1 MSNTQL
7 DEIRSM
13 QTFLGIQER
22 PITIFRRSGCQR
34 DADYEMWLP
43 GYIKELREQCKRKL
57 VSDFNNNLGERL
69 FKEKFS
75 TFQEFAR

>member
-7 DEIRSM
+7 DEIRRM
-13 QTFLGIQER
+13 QEFLGIQER
-22 PITIFRRSGCQR
+22 PITVFKKYYREIS
-34 DADYEMWLP
+34 YEQWLP
-43 GYIKELREQCKRKL
+43 VYNKELREQCKKKL
-57 VSDFNNNLGERL
+57 ISDFYDNLGERL